1 MNQQHTA
8 KSSRAVAVEILL
20 GTMDEG
26 KSLTVLMD
34 QWLEAI
40 PDNEKA
46 FVSALCYGAVRWY
59 TRLNGCLGQLLSK
72 PLKPKDRDLHML
84 LVCGLYQLGYMQKPT
99 HAVINET
106 VNICRELNKDWA
118 TKLVNGVLRNYL
130 RRKQELSDWADQRLT
145 TKYGFPGWLV
155 KSLTQAYPDSV
166 DKVLDSLNQQAPM
179 TLRVNQMQQSREEYA
194 QQLSEGGIASTPTQ
208 LAPQGLTLATPCDV
222 HQLPGFFDSGLCSVQ
237 DEAAQLAAIL
247 LDLKPGQR
255 VLDACSAPGGK
266 TAAILEQCP
275 ELASVTAVDLEADR
289 QQRTRE
295 TLSRLHL
302 EAKVVVA
309 DTGDLSAW
317 WDNQPFDRILLDAP
331 CSATGVI
338 RRHPDIKHLRRQS
351 DIAQLSTI
359 QFRLLSTLWKTLAP
373 GGRILYATCSIL
385 PQENTHIIER
395 FIRET
400 PDARSLPLVLD
411 GSHDAPA
418 GQIQLLPEPRGHDGF
433 FYALLEK
440 TTG

>member
-1 MNQQHTA
+1 MNQHQTA
-8 KSSRAVAVEILL
+8 KSSRAVAAEILQ
-20 GTMDEG
+20 GVMDEG
-26 KSLTVLMD
+26 KSLTALMD
-34 QWLEAI
+34 QWQEAI

-46 FVSALCYGAVRWY
+46 FISALCYGAVRWY

-72 PLKPKDRDLHML
+72 PLKPKDRDIHML
-84 LVCGLYQLGYMQKPT
+84 LICGLYQLGFMQKPD

-106 VNICRELNKDWA
+106 VNICRELDKSWA
-118 TKLVNGVLRNYL
+118 TKLVNGVMRNYL
-130 RRKQELSDWADQRLT
+130 RRQQELSDWADQRPT
-145 TKYGFPGWLV
+145 TRYAFPGWLV
-155 KSLTQAYPDSV
+155 KSLTQAYPNKV
-166 DKVLDSLNQQAPM
+166 DKLLDSLNQQAPM
-179 TLRVNQMQQSREEYA
+179 TLRVNPLQQTRNEYTKLLA
-194 QQLSEGGIASTPTQ
+194 EKGITSTPTV
-208 LAPQGLTLATPCDV
+208 LAPHGLTLTTPCDV
-222 HQLPGFFDSGLCSVQ
+222 NQLPGFFDPGCCSVQ
-237 DEAAQLAAIL
+237 DEAAQLAASF
-247 LDLKPGQR
+247 LDLQPGQK

-275 ELASVTAVDLEADR
+275 ELASVVAVDLEAER
-289 QQRTRE
+289 QRRTRE

-302 EAKVVVA
+302 EAKIVVA
-309 DTGDLSAW
+309 DTGDLQAW

-338 RRHPDIKHLRRQS
+338 RRHPDIKHLRRKT
-351 DIAQLSTI
+351 DIEQLCTI
-359 QFRLLSTLWKTLAP
+359 QYRLLSTLWKTLAP

-400 PDARSLPLVLD
+400 PEARSLPLALD
-411 GSHDAPA
+411 GFHDAPA
-418 GQIQLLPEPRGHDGF
+418 GQIQLLPEPGGHDGF